1 LAALKLLSIAG
12 PARWLFSF
20 ENPADINAHKSKR
33 FASEKRDDDSVIDL
47 PNWRRGNGT
56 VVN

>member
-1 LAALKLLSIAG
+1 MRLARRSGAG
-12 PARWLFSF
+12 GKGRSV
-20 ENPADINAHKSKR
+20 R
-33 FASEKRDDDSVIDL
+33 FASEKDAGESDDEPIEL